1 MITFHVIQGIFFW
14 LLAGT
19 ITGIISGGMTAK
31 AINDRKE
38 GRYFHEGHTAI
49 KYLIG
54 GLVGVGISTL
64 VFGQYFEGF
73 VWLLPLFASWLTVEI
88 WVKNYLVRR
97 YDRLHSSDSKH

>member
-1 MITFHVIQGIFFW
+1 MFTMHVLQGILFW

-19 ITGIISGGMTAK
+19 ITGIVSGGMTAK

-54 GLVGVGISTL
+54 GLLGVGVSYL
-64 VFGQYFEGF
+64 VFQQYFEGL
-73 VWLLPLFASWLTVEI
+73 VWMIPLFASWFAVEI
-88 WVKNYLVRR
+88 WVKNFLVRR
-97 YDRLHSSDSKH
+97 YDRQHSGSKK